1 MSDVA
6 AQLGVL
12 TPEDVAPALGCTPKT
27 VEDELRAGLLPGW
40 KSGRGWRLSADAL
53 RQALAARSMANMP
66 APAPAQ
72 PSTLR
77 GRPGHVA

>member
-27 VEDELRAGLLPGW
+27 VEDELRAGLEVRPRMALV
-40 KSGRGWRLSADAL
+40 GRCAAPSAGRTVDGQHAVGGDG
-53 RQALAARSMANMP
+53 RIGLAS
-66 APAPAQ
+66 
-72 PSTLR
+72 LL
-77 GRPGHVA
+77 